1 VGSLKGV
8 IADVDSKEYDSL
20 ITATQFS
27 FFPVFLGI
35 LVAFP
40 FNVIMTS
47 GKYGIVDI
55 LTDCVLAYLLI
66 FSVGFSQK
74 IASVIV
80 RGHGSLRASLTLA
93 LFGTAYIPIGN
104 ALGYLL
110 ILDKGEL
117 KRIFNPQQYHQYR
130 MDHPVNAAVVG
141 LTFLAFGVFLIF
153 NFVTATAYV
162 HRVGRFRAAIICIL
176 TLLLADLIVYAIFAP
191 IESALLSRL

>member
-1 VGSLKGV
+1 MALEIPSIPTLESVWNWSKSNIELWCRAVGSLKGV
-8 IADVDSKEYDSL
+8 IADVDLKECDSL

-117 KRIFNPQQYHQYR
+117 KHIFNPQQYHQYR
-130 MDHPVNAAVVG
+130 MDHPVNAAVVS
-141 LTFLAFGVFLIF
+141 LAFLAFGVF
-153 NFVTATAYV
+153 
-162 HRVGRFRAAIICIL
+162 
-176 TLLLADLIVYAIFAP
+176 
-191 IESALLSRL
+191 